1 MKIANLGGRAHIV
14 TPKGGI
20 DVAAAS
26 MGHFSSDPRN
36 LLGRLAELAAW
47 FEDADPGLDPNL
59 STIELQADLSRLD
72 APIGDPEQ
80 IFAIGI
86 NYPGHVQE
94 SGMEVPEHPMVFTK
108 FPSSLAGPLAHVPLP
123 SGTVDWEVELVV
135 VIGEPGRNISKEKAM
150 NHVAGYCVGQDYS
163 DRISQFVSDPAQFCM
178 AKSFE
183 AFSPIGPW
191 ITTPDEVDV
200 SSLRL
205 TCANSEEVLQD
216 GTTADLIFDVP
227 TLIAYLSSVCEL
239 RTGDLIF
246 TGTPE
251 GIGAVRKPPMFI
263 KDGWSITSSIEGLGS
278 IKNTCG
284 VR

>member
-14 TPKGGI
+14 TPNGGI

-26 MGHFSSDPRN
+26 MGHFSSNPK
-36 LLGRLAELAAW
+36 ELVVRVPELCVW
-47 FEDADPGLDPNL
+47 FEGADMALDPSL
-59 STIELQADLSRLD
+59 STTGLQADLSKLD
-72 APIGDPEQ
+72 APIADPGQ

-108 FPSSLAGPLAHVPLP
+108 FPSSLAGPDAHVPLP

-135 VIGEPGRNISKEKAM
+135 VIGEPGRNISKDKAM

-163 DRISQFVSDPAQFCM
+163 DRISQFVTDPAQFCM

-205 TCANSEEVLQD
+205 TCANAEEVLQD
-216 GTTADLIFDVP
+216 GNTADLIFDVP
-227 TLIAYLSSVCEL
+227 TLIAHLSSVCEL

-251 GIGAVRKPPMFI
+251 GIGAVRTPPKFI

-284 VR
+284 VQ